1 MNKIDINNWEQF
13 EEKTREVYQRTRK
26 LKDDRTTYVS
36 PLLFRGQ
43 HDEKWKL
50 ESTLDRIKAKTHV
63 KEYYK
68 IIRSVKSPIESFTSN
83 YWPLPNLDIE
93 IKEFYENE
101 NHRPSMEYYQFM
113 THLRHHGF
121 PSPLLDWT
129 RSPYIAA
136 FFAFNEAKKQDLAI
150 FMYNEYVGHCKIW
163 DPIEARLLT
172 MGPNVTTHKRHHLQ
186 QSEYTFCIKKDKKEQ
201 LYYASHE
208 EVFEMENEHQDLLV
222 KFVIPFSQ
230 KSIFLS
236 KLNRMN
242 INAHSLFETEE
253 GLMNKLSNEKFIID
267 EFCL

>member
-1 MNKIDINNWEQF
+1 MNKTDINNWEQF

-113 THLRHHGF
+113 THLRHQGF
-121 PSPLLDWT
+121 PTPLLDWT

-136 FFAFNEAKKQDLAI
+136 FFAFNEAKKQDVAI

-163 DPIEARLLT
+163 DSTEARLLT

-201 LYYASHE
+201 LYYTSHE
-208 EVFEMENEHQDLLV
+208 EVFEMEDKHQDLLE
-222 KFVIPFSQ
+222 KYVIPFSQ

-236 KLNRMN
+236 KLNQMN
-242 INAHSLFETEE
+242 INAHFLFETEE

-267 EFCL
+267 EFC